1 MRTRCLILLEGAG
14 LFLLGALLF
23 LFPAQSAQGASAGV
37 NLCLELLIPALFPF
51 FVLSSLFISTGL
63 AQACSKPLGPFIR
76 RGFGVSSPG
85 AAAFCLG
92 LIGGYPS
99 GARAVAELVVQG
111 TCSRAEARRLSL
123 FCNNCGPA
131 FFLGA
136 VGVGV
141 FGWKDAGF
149 LLLGAN
155 LIAALLIGILAKTLL
170 GSVEQNATPTNRSGK
185 RISLIDAFPD
195 CVRGAFSST
204 LNVCAYV
211 ILFSV
216 FAALADHT
224 GSFSV
229 ISSWIAPL
237 FPGSDGT
244 VLSQSLCIGVLEI
257 STGTSAL
264 QEANTLSLAL
274 PLASFLL
281 GWGGL
286 SVHCQ
291 SLPFWRQAGVP
302 MLPYLKAKL
311 LQGVL
316 SAGLTALG
324 MRLIPLS
331 QPTMTLPETSLL
343 PTLPSV
349 EMTVLWGLAGIYFFL
364 FPSKNSGKHGKD
376 AV

>member
-1 MRTRCLILLEGAG
+1 MRKRCLMLLEGSV
-14 LFLLGALLF
+14 LFLMGALLF
-23 LFPAQSAQGASAGV
+23 LFPTQSAQGARLGV

-63 AQACSKPLGPFIR
+63 AQACSKPLEPFMR

-99 GARAVAELVVQG
+99 GARAIAGLVAQG

-136 VGVGV
+136 VGGGV
-141 FGWKDAGF
+141 FGRKDAGF
-149 LLLGAN
+149 LLLGTN
-155 LIAALLIGILAKTLL
+155 LIAALLIGMLAKNLL
-170 GSVEQNATPTNRSGK
+170 GSIEQNTISTNRSIK
-185 RISLIDAFPD
+185 RIPLIDAFPD

-224 GSFSV
+224 ELFSV
-229 ISSWIAPL
+229 ISSWLTFL
-237 FPGSDGT
+237 FPDSDGKI
-244 VLSQSLCIGVLEI
+244 LSQSLCMGILEI

-264 QEANTLSLAL
+264 QEANALSLAL

-302 MLPYLKAKL
+302 MFPYLKAKL

-331 QPTMTLPETSLL
+331 QPTMTLPEPVLL
-343 PTLPSV
+343 PALPRL